1 MCACVCHLL
10 RYGVPKSPPLT
21 DTRGHDFQPGDAVI
35 LNGAT
40 STVGQCVIQ
49 LAAMLKLRP
58 IAVVRNEGADEAA
71 FEKTSAWLKSR
82 GAGQGLM
89 DAGSLKMELDA
100 KKFYAKP
107 RLALDSVGGPSAT
120 RLADCLQDDC
130 PLVVYGCMSGKPP
143 SFPWQYWVGKGLKVE
158 GFNLRRWMKEKKRR
172 VPAMMESLAK
182 LVNADKLRINF
193 TEYELGSEFE
203 EGLDHALES
212 GRNTKILL
220 RVTDI
225 GNTY

>member
-1 MCACVCHLL
+1 M
-10 RYGVPKSPPLT
+10 
-21 DTRGHDFQPGDAVI
+21 
-35 LNGAT
+35 
-40 STVGQCVIQ
+40 
-49 LAAMLKLRP
+49 
-58 IAVVRNEGADEAA
+58 
-71 FEKTSAWLKSR
+71 
-82 GAGQGLM
+82 
-89 DAGSLKMELDA
+89 
-100 KKFYAKP
+100 
-107 RLALDSVGGPSAT
+107 
-120 RLADCLQDDC
+120 
-130 PLVVYGCMSGKPP
+130 
-143 SFPWQYWVGKGLKVE
+143 KVE